1 MKFSLQVYH
10 LLSFTVRALYTIYTW
25 FLCNI
30 TTDMHHF
37 GLTCEILVTW
47 GHSDDTKLF
56 IWCCQ
61 ILTAQTWEARTGFLF
76 RLFFIF
82 LLITLQVNQTLNRG
96 IKYEASHSWA
106 FSLPCKQTD
115 MSPLLKS
122 LPPNH
127 ECNSCTK
134 WSFGLF
140 HSNIIISAR
149 LLIRLQSSMS
159 KDFLQSLYLDW
170 LNGNTFLW
178 HIGPIQYWFIC

>member
-1 MKFSLQVYH
+1 MRGITDFGYLGTQWWHKTVYMM
-10 LLSFTVRALYTIYTW
+10 LSDLDS
-25 FLCNI
+25 
-30 TTDMHHF
+30 TD
-37 GLTCEILVTW
+37 LR
-47 GHSDDTKLF
+47 SKD
-56 IWCCQ
+56 
-61 ILTAQTWEARTGFLF
+61 
-76 RLFFIF
+76 RLFVSFIF
-82 LLITLQVNQTLNRG
+82 YFFANHT
-96 IKYEASHSWA
+96 ASKSDLKQRNKIRSQSLSYSWA